1 MARFIL
7 LYRVGGLQRLY
18 ILHVGKDA
26 RRIARIKA
34 EQGGAGM
41 TVKIQ
46 YIGQETKYN
55 VRIEQESIDNV
66 VACLLDDVSVK
77 VEVQE

>member
-1 MARFIL
+1 
-7 LYRVGGLQRLY
+7 
-18 ILHVGKDA
+18 
-26 RRIARIKA
+26 
-34 EQGGAGM
+34 M